1 VPKLRHH
8 TEVVTHRDVLG
19 AQAVAEPENGA
30 VTDRERAPG
39 RRERDRPAA
48 RREHRERPVCVP
60 RIHTCAI
67 ARSPSA
73 AISITSNLNPEKA
86 VRARRTHQALVTAAR
101 ELFAEAGYAATTIE
115 MLARRAGTGRATVFT
130 SVPGGKP
137 QLLKE
142 ARDQAIAGDDEPVP
156 IPQRS
161 WFVDAMAQTDPREL
175 LRRQAANYRRIHE
188 RAARLEQALAT
199 AAATDPAL
207 AELDAEAR
215 RQRHLGAGF
224 VARRLGELG
233 ALADP
238 ETAPDTIY
246 ALASPGVYLL
256 LTGDRG
262 WPPGR
267 YQDWLADRLAG
278 SLLNPDRV

>member
-1 VPKLRHH
+1 VPVNQAGPAGPVRYPLRA
-8 TEVVTHRDVLG
+8 D
-19 AQAVAEPENGA
+19 
-30 VTDRERAPG
+30 
-39 RRERDRPAA
+39 
-48 RREHRERPVCVP
+48 
-60 RIHTCAI
+60 
-67 ARSPSA
+67 
-73 AISITSNLNPEKA
+73 
-86 VRARRTHQALVTAAR
+86 RARRTHQALVTAAR

-161 WFVDAMAQTDPREL
+161 WFVDAMAQADPREL

-215 RQRHLGAGF
+215 RQRHVGAGF
-224 VARRLGELG
+224 VARRLTELG

-262 WPPGR
+262 WPPDR